1 MEGSF
6 GSKCYV
12 SSSSEDMEIT
22 NFMVMYSKGVEIFM
36 GGKKM
41 SASRKNSRKRSG
53 LRRDS
58 ASGDHEYMSA
68 QFSIP
73 NSLHFVTEVAESGTL
88 R

>member
-22 NFMVMYSKGVEIFM
+22 NFMVMYSNSVEIFM
-36 GGKKM
+36 GEKM
-41 SASRKNSRKRSG
+41 SASRKNSRKRSR
-53 LRRDS
+53 LRHDS

-73 NSLHFVTEVAESGTL
+73 NSLHFMTEVAESGTL